1 VNGWKRVLVLAPH
14 TDDGEFGAGGTIAR
28 LCDAGAEVRYVA
40 FSVPQ
45 PHDTLEQEV
54 KRATAVLGIQP
65 DHLDL
70 HTFRE
75 REFPAQR
82 QEILD
87 LLVRLAADYEPD
99 VVLCPSQHDVHQDH
113 GVVHMEALRAFKRS
127 TLLGYEL
134 PWNNYHFHYQAFVR
148 LRDESLHKKILALAH
163 YKSQFARPYA
173 NPSYMEAVA
182 LAHGVQ
188 AGCRYAEAFEV
199 CRLIVQ

>member
-1 VNGWKRVLVLAPH
+1 MNGWQRVLVLAPY

-28 LCDAGAEVRYVA
+28 LRNASVEVRYVA
-40 FSVPQ
+40 FSVPE
-45 PHDTLEQEV
+45 PHATLKQEV
-54 KRATAVLGIQP
+54 RSATSLLGIQH

-70 HTFRE
+70 HTFKE

-99 VVLCPSQHDVHQDH
+99 AVFCPSRHDVHQDH

-134 PWNNYHFHYQAFVR
+134 PWNNYHFNYQAFVR
-148 LRDESLHKKILALAH
+148 LRQEHLHMKIKALAH

-173 NPSYMEAVA
+173 NPTYMEA
-182 LAHGVQ
+182 LAVGHGVQ